1 MSEPTATSGGRVWL
15 RMLPGLLVSAV
26 VLLVLFRLF
35 DWRDVVAALRQG
47 DPRFILLALPFYLL
61 SYLMRSLAWRTI
73 LQETAPLRDV
83 FLTMHSGYL
92 LNNVLPFR
100 LGEVGRA
107 YLLGRTLGF
116 WRVFSTILIE
126 RAFDMILAASL
137 LLGTL
142 PFVLVDSDA
151 GWTALAIGGVVLLG
165 LLAFYLLARY
175 REWALATFERLGA
188 RWPLVLRLGRER
200 LDAFL
205 TGLSALTSPSRFLR
219 VLAWMLLSW
228 AMAVMVQWMVLR
240 AFYPAAA
247 PLHAAFAL
255 AVSALGVAVPS
266 SPGYIGVFEAAVV
279 GALAAFD
286 IPFATAFADAV
297 MLHLLYVTVTGS
309 FGLYGLMRGG
319 VGLGEIF
326 RRLQRLRGR
335 EMMSE

>member
-1 MSEPTATSGGRVWL
+1 MSEATATRGRVWA
-15 RMLPGLLVSAV
+15 RMLPGLLISGV
-26 VLLVLFRLF
+26 VLAVLFRLF
-35 DWRDVVAALRQG
+35 DWRDVVTALRQG
-47 DPRFILLALPFYLL
+47 DPRFLLAALPFYLL
-61 SYLMRSLAWRTI
+61 SYLMRALAWRTI
-73 LQETAPLRDV
+73 LREAVPLWDV

-107 YLLGRTLGF
+107 YLLGRRLGF
-116 WRVFSTILIE
+116 WRVFPTILIE

-151 GWTALAIGGVVLLG
+151 GGTAVVVGAVVLLG

-175 REWALATFERLGA
+175 REWALSTFERLGA
-188 RWPLVLRLGRER
+188 RWPVVLRVGRER
-200 LDAFL
+200 LAAFI
-205 TGLSALTSPSRFLR
+205 TGLGALTSPTRFLC
-219 VLAWMLLSW
+219 VLFWMLFSW
-228 AMAVMVQWMVLR
+228 MMAVMVQWMVLR
-240 AFYPAAA
+240 AFYPAAV

-297 MLHLLYVTVTGS
+297 MLHLFYVAVTGS
-309 FGLYGLMRGG
+309 FGLYGLARSG
-319 VGLGEIF
+319 VRLGEIF
-326 RRLQRLRGR
+326 ERLQQMRGK
-335 EMMSE
+335 E